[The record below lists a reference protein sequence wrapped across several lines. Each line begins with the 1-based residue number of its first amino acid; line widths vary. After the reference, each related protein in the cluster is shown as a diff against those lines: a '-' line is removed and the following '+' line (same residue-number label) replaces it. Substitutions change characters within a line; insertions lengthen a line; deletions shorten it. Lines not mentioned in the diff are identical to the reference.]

1 MASAAAVLT
10 VTAGLAIRSWTEGD
24 AAKYAGDAL
33 YTTLICTLVGVVAP
47 RVRPLPAA
55 GAALAFS
62 WAVEFSQLSGLPA
75 ELSRRSGLARLVLGS
90 TFNAPDL
97 LWYIA
102 GAALGLLLHT
112 SGGSLRRRLGDS
124 PDSRVTGSAPGS
136 SRSGPGEGETQFTGR
151 HDGGRL

>member
-10 VTAGLAIRSWTEGD
+10 IAAGLAIRSWTEGD

-33 YTTLICTLVGVVAP
+33 YTTLICALVGVVAP
-47 RVRPLPAA
+47 RVRPFPAA
-55 GAALAFS
+55 GTALAFS

-102 GAALGLLLHT
+102 GAALGLLLST
-112 SGGSLRRRLGDS
+112 SGGSLRRRLGDT
-124 PDSRVTGSAPGS
+124 PDGRVPGS

-151 HDGGRL
+151 HGGGRL